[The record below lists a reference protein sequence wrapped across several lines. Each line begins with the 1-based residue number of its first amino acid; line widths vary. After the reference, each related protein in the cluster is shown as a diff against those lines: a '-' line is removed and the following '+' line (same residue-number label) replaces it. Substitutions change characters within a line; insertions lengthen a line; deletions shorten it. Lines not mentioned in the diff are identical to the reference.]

1 MLCGA
6 HSANLLNPYA
16 TIPKEEFL
24 GFLDGL
30 PAVGA
35 GVPAAVFEER
45 HAEELAAAERVG
57 RWPAEG

>member
-16 TIPKEEFL
+16 TIPKEEFM

-35 GVPAAVFEER
+35 GVVFEER
-45 HAEELAAAERVG
+45 HAEALAAAARVG